1 MQEEVSRKTIAL
13 VIKTSK
19 MTEQALEK
27 AIRLYLQHKRNK
39 SDKIRGK
46 IPLKKLIGQNAGA
59 TSIEINDGNIKSFQ
73 KVARKYK
80 VDFSLKK
87 DKTVDPPKYLVFFK
101 ARDTDV
107 IAQAFKE
114 YVQRNE
120 KNRARPSLKQKL
132 EKMKQIVKTKQK
144 ERSRDRKRDRGQS
157 R

>member
-46 IPLKKLIGQNAGA
+46 IPLKKLIGQNVGA